1 MNKIVLPNEIML
13 GEVSRMLAEGKE
25 VVIMTKGF
33 SMLPFIKGE
42 KDLVELE
49 KADSYVPGDIV
60 LFNIGG
66 RYILHRI
73 VSVTDGI
80 AWIRGDGV
88 SGGHEECPVDRI
100 FGKAVKIIKKSGRVV
115 DPYSEA
121 ELRKVRL
128 WDRLLPVRRW
138 ILAFYR
144 RMPWIKQSDI

>member
-1 MNKIVLPNEIML
+1 MDKLVVANDVFFARVTELLAL
-13 GEVSRMLAEGKE
+13 GQKVTIP
-25 VVIMTKGF
+25 VKGY

-100 FGKAVKIIKKSGRVV
+100 FGKAVKIIKKSGRVM

>member
-1 MNKIVLPNEIML
+1 MQKLVVGNDEFFARVVGML
-13 GEVSRMLAEGKE
+13 RSGQKVTIP
-25 VVIMTKGF
+25 VKGY

-49 KADSYVPGDIV
+49 QAEEYIPGDIV

-73 VSVTDGI
+73 VSITDGV
-80 AWIRGDGV
+80 AYIRGDGV
-88 SGGHEECPVDRI
+88 ARGHEECPVDRI
-100 FGKAVKIIKKSGRVV
+100 FGRAVKIIKKGREV
-115 DPYSEA
+115 DPRCEK
-121 ELRKVRL
+121 ELKKSRA

-144 RMPWIKQSDI
+144 RLPWIKQS